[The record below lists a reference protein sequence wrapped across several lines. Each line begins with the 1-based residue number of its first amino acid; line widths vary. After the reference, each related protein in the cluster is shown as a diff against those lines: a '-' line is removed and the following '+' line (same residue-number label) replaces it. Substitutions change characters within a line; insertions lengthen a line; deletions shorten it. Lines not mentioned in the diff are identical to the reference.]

1 MKKLM
6 TLLVGLMMLAC
17 SAVTASALPITYQL
31 TGSLSGDYNGTPFTD
46 SAFTLTVAA
55 DTSDVVAVSWFDT
68 NDLYGVGNYSFLFAG
83 PDLTGS
89 LAVTGVGTFTFANRL
104 WAWATQANYLYPE
117 GYFALGTDVEDV
129 FLEVQNPLYASYH
142 LVTAVGALPVT
153 LSKTGTVPFSV
164 SESGGTSGDL
174 TLTGASS
181 LAFQAEG
188 GVPEPST
195 YVLVGVGVAGLVY
208 SRRKRMK

>member
-55 DTSDVVAVSWFDT
+55 DTSDVVAVSWFGT
-68 NDLYGVGNYSFLFAG
+68 NDLYGAGNYPLVFTG
-83 PDLTGS
+83 PNLGGS
-89 LAVTGVGTFTFANRL
+89 LAISGIGTFAFANRL
-104 WAWATQANYLYPE
+104 WVLAAQADSLYP
-117 GYFALGTDVEDV
+117 GVFGIGTDVEDV
-129 FLEVQNPLYASYH
+129 FIEVLDSFFETYH
-142 LVTAVGALPVT
+142 LDTAVAVLPVT
-153 LSKTGTVPFSV
+153 LWQTGAVPFSV
-164 SESGGTSGDL
+164 SESGGTSGEL
-174 TLTGASS
+174 ILTGASS
-181 LAFQAEG
+181 LTFQAEG

-195 YVLVGVGVAGLVY
+195 FVLVGAGLAGLAY
-208 SRRKRMK
+208 ARRKRTI

>member
-68 NDLYGVGNYSFLFAG
+68 NDLYGVGNYPLVFTG
-83 PDLTGS
+83 PNLGGS
-89 LAVTGVGTFTFANRL
+89 LAISGIGTFAFANRL
-104 WAWATQANYLYPE
+104 WVLAAQANSLYP
-117 GYFALGTDVEDV
+117 GVFGIGTDVEDV
-129 FLEVQNPLYASYH
+129 FVEVLDAFFETYH
-142 LVTAVGALPVT
+142 LETAVAALPVT
-153 LSKTGTVPFSV
+153 LWQTGTVPFSV
-164 SESGGTSGDL
+164 SELGGTSGDL

-195 YVLVGVGVAGLVY
+195 FVLIGVGMAGLAY
-208 SRRKRMK
+208 ARRKRTN